1 MIAKGSVEAVPSG
14 LERIEERN
22 VMIARQLVTRGIF
35 DEQVLDAMRRVPRH
49 LFVPK
54 DQHRHAYADRALPI
68 GLGQTISQPYIVAF
82 MSEALR
88 LKPQD
93 RVLEIGTGSGYQAAI
108 LGELVK
114 QVYTIEIV
122 PALGERSKKLLN
134 QLGFGNINVM
144 IADGYKGWSGKEP
157 FDAVIVTAAPPKIP
171 QPLLKQ
177 LKIGGRMIV
186 PVGNARQE
194 LVIIHRT
201 ENGYERKTVLPVAF
215 VPMTGEA
222 QK

>member
-54 DQHRHAYADRALPI
+54 EQHRHAYADRALPI

-134 QLGFGNINVM
+134 QLGYGNINVM

-171 QPLLKQ
+171 QPLFKQ
-177 LKIGGRMIV
+177 
-186 PVGNARQE
+186 
-194 LVIIHRT
+194 
-201 ENGYERKTVLPVAF
+201 
-215 VPMTGEA
+215 
-222 QK
+222 